1 MVSQTGSTVA
11 SIGERRGLGKQQA
24 KIDRRHAQLLF
35 NEVAYFFQSGW
46 QFDLGPVFTPVN
58 SFWTK
63 ARPGYYLAAP
73 MQRHRRG
80 QLGIATGLL
89 LHLTASIC
97 RIMALR
103 TVARFIL

>member
-1 MVSQTGSTVA
+1 VHD
-11 SIGERRGLGKQQA
+11 IC
-24 KIDRRHAQLLF
+24 
-35 NEVAYFFQSGW
+35 Y
-46 QFDLGPVFTPVN
+46 
-58 SFWTK
+58 WTK

-97 RIMALR
+97 RTMALR